1 MFYSV
6 LLNNSKNL
14 CAIYTYIYIYT
25 LDLYFIYLYS
35 GALSG
40 KLYNFEFPLKSQM
53 LEVSFSLELCQADG
67 ALLVVCR
74 TI

>member
-1 MFYSV
+1 M
-6 LLNNSKNL
+6 
-14 CAIYTYIYIYT
+14 
-25 LDLYFIYLYS
+25 YS

-40 KLYNFEFPLKSQM
+40 KLHNFEFPLKSQM

-67 ALLVVCR
+67 TLLVVCR